1 MPVLADQVYA
11 LGESLYELIYSEAQ
25 CDDPAKVTGMLL
37 QLDADAVRSL
47 IASPERRSTMV
58 AEAVAVLKA
67 ATASHDNPSSDC
79 YRSSHVPIPHSSS
92 QSSSRSHGERA
103 HENICRGAKGGSR
116 SRSRSRSRSASPLTR
131 DGARDP
137 PSPSASSAAA
147 PTKRLHVGGLTS
159 AALTE
164 HERLHPQPT
173 RAPARAR
180 SRPAQ
185 GCISRAAA
193 CVSISPLR
201 SEPEQPSSPLEP
213 SHQAPPPPRER
224 PEGLTVPPA
233 PAHGGASTSA
243 PGVIQL
249 EAAPAEGGETVS
261 DTAVAARAAR
271 CGSQAPASGGS
282 PTGALASGPLPLREA
297 LRRAQGL
304 EREVRR
310 EVERYALG
318 EDNLKRLVEERGG
331 TFRAAVARAV
341 VDKIAEFI
349 LVAKR
354 RRRDK
359 SYALRATAEVS
370 AKEAC
375 ANLETLRKNLR
386 KQAEGRRWK

>member
-79 YRSSHVPIPHSSS
+79 YRSSHGSSKPKRE
-92 QSSSRSHGERA
+92 QRS
-103 HENICRGAKGGSR
+103 GSDE
-116 SRSRSRSRSASPLTR
+116 AT
-131 DGARDP
+131 
-137 PSPSASSAAA
+137 
-147 PTKRLHVGGLTS
+147 
-159 AALTE
+159 
-164 HERLHPQPT
+164 
-173 RAPARAR
+173 
-180 SRPAQ
+180 
-185 GCISRAAA
+185 
-193 CVSISPLR
+193 
-201 SEPEQPSSPLEP
+201 
-213 SHQAPPPPRER
+213 PRR
-224 PEGLTVPPA
+224 PEGLTVSPA

-271 CGSQAPASGGS
+271 CGSQAPANGS
-282 PTGALASGPLPLREA
+282 STGALASGPLPLREA

>member
-1 MPVLADQVYA
+1 M
-11 LGESLYELIYSEAQ
+11 
-25 CDDPAKVTGMLL
+25 
-37 QLDADAVRSL
+37 
-47 IASPERRSTMV
+47 
-58 AEAVAVLKA
+58 
-67 ATASHDNPSSDC
+67 
-79 YRSSHVPIPHSSS
+79 
-92 QSSSRSHGERA
+92 
-103 HENICRGAKGGSR
+103 
-116 SRSRSRSRSASPLTR
+116 
-131 DGARDP
+131 
-137 PSPSASSAAA
+137 
-147 PTKRLHVGGLTS
+147 
-159 AALTE
+159 
-164 HERLHPQPT
+164 
-173 RAPARAR
+173 
-180 SRPAQ
+180 
-185 GCISRAAA
+185 SRAAA

-224 PEGLTVPPA
+224 PEGLTVSPA

-271 CGSQAPASGGS
+271 CGSQAPANGAIASGGS
-282 PTGALASGPLPLREA
+282 STGALASGPLPLREA